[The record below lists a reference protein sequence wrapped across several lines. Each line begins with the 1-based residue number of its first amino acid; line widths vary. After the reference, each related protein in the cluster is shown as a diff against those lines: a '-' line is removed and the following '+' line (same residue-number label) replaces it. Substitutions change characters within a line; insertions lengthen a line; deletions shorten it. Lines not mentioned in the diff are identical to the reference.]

1 MINSV
6 WSQRSID
13 SDGGGRNSLAAG
25 AIASACL
32 PVDED

>member
-13 SDGGGRNSLAAG
+13 LDGGGSNSLAAG
-25 AIASACL
+25 AIASVCTL
-32 PVDED
+32 VDGD